1 MKGGINKMG
10 YKVLYK
16 TPQRKRFT
24 DYGFRK
30 FGKKEDAESAL
41 KKETKKYPTLK
52 GKYWKW
58 KIVKKV

>member
-1 MKGGINKMG
+1 MG